1 MEIVSHREELMFGDA
16 DEACERI
23 CRVAQDASLTA
34 ELQRF
39 AEERGRFFSE
49 DRFCA
54 ELRNHVRNSMTT
66 AGAQKNLT
74 V

>member
-23 CRVAQDASLTA
+23 CRVAQDASLAA

-39 AEERGRFFSE
+39 AQERGRFFSE
-49 DRFCA
+49 ERFCA
-54 ELRNHVRNSMTT
+54 ELRGYVRDSMAT
-66 AGAQKNLT
+66 AGAR
-74 V
+74 